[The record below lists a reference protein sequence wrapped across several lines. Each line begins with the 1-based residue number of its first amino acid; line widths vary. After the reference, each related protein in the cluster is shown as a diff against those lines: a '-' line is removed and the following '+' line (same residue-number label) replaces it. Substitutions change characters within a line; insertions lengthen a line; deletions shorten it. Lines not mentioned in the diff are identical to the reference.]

1 MLTEGEQVSN
11 YYNFFSLKHFHS
23 VLACNNKAY
32 FHETLYTTACHSL
45 ISAVTQ
51 MPLTAVSG
59 WHWPA
64 ADSRQE
70 AAVAQGEKA
79 GNSFFGRSSFEDDI
93 PPQ

>member
-1 MLTEGEQVSN
+1 
-11 YYNFFSLKHFHS
+11 
-23 VLACNNKAY
+23 
-32 FHETLYTTACHSL
+32 
-45 ISAVTQ
+45 

-93 PPQ
+93 PSQQMNGGPATPQLTHLTDQVTEGVNQ